1 MDTTRKTMHFTEMQ
15 HLIAIA
21 EEHRQTLNGKAWTT
35 EGKVNE
41 YNGWIVHHQYWRKG
55 YVRLRNPSNGEIRL
69 VPEIY
74 ILEVNGYSIYL

>member
-21 EEHRQTLNGKAWTT
+21 EEHRQTLNIKAWTA
-35 EGKVNE
+35 EGKINE
-41 YNGWIVHHQYWRKG
+41 YNGWMVHHQYWRKG
-55 YVRLRNPSNGEIRL
+55 YVRLRNPANGEIRL

>member
-15 HLIAIA
+15 QLIAIA
-21 EEHRQTLNGKAWTT
+21 EEHRQTLNVKAWTT

-55 YVRLRNPSNGEIRL
+55 YVRLRNPANGEIRL

>member
-21 EEHRQTLNGKAWTT
+21 EEHRQTLNVKAWTT

-55 YVRLRNPSNGEIRL
+55 YVRLRNSSNGEIRL

>member
-1 MDTTRKTMHFTEMQ
+1 MDTTRKTMHFTEMR

-21 EEHRQTLNGKAWTT
+21 EEHRQTLNVKAWTT

-55 YVRLRNPSNGEIRL
+55 YVRLRNPANGEIRL

>member
-21 EEHRQTLNGKAWTT
+21 EEHRQTLNVKAWNS
-35 EGKVNE
+35 EGKINE
-41 YNGWIVHHQYWRKG
+41 YNGWLIHHQYWRKG
-55 YVRLRNPSNGEIRL
+55 YVRLRNPANGEIRL

>member
-1 MDTTRKTMHFTEMQ
+1 MRFVSPRSSVPDNNPS
-15 HLIAIA
+15 
-21 EEHRQTLNGKAWTT
+21 RQTLNVKAWTT